1 MRFFIPSWLRH
12 AAPPGATPSRGVVS
26 AGGAAGTAGAPTA
39 AVATGA
45 SRGSKQLPAVFSID
59 LQPGIGPVRRLAT
72 AGQDACVMIW
82 NVEVLKQSTPVT
94 PAEVG
99 GGRGG
104 GGGEGPGAAA
114 TTNGKGAG
122 GAAGGGDEGTVPPKG
137 ALLASLSFHSA
148 AVNCVRW
155 SPDGTLLAS
164 AGDDGVV
171 LLYECLRSAVGD
183 GGGVRGGG
191 GSGGGQG
198 GSSTGFG
205 AATALESWRCRR
217 PLRGHTG
224 DVTDLAWSPDCARLA
239 SSSIDNLVLVWAA
252 ADGRRVATLAGHA
265 GLVKGVA
272 WDPVGRFIAS
282 QGDDRSVI
290 IWRTADWKAEK
301 RLEKPFA
308 DAVHHVHSLSFFL
321 RLSWSPC
328 GSQLL
333 TPNAFQRP
341 NHVAPMFSRSSGFT
355 SQMDF
360 VGHRGPVV
368 ATRFSP
374 RLYVPLGK
382 PPPALAAPP
391 GGGGGAAGGMG
402 AAASA
407 NGGVAGVV
415 AGAEGESGW
424 KDGASYTCLALG
436 SKDRGATLWKASA
449 ATPFLSLAQMFD
461 SDLVDLSWGAD
472 GYTMAASSTDG
483 RVVLMQFEPR
493 ELGVVVPRAQEA
505 RILGTIARSFGGTA
519 SVAQLPESTTTLA
532 MEDALMRQQPP
543 ALLPAGG
550 VGGAP
555 AAPAA
560 APDPGRKRKAPDD
573 GSGGGA
579 PSPSAPSAPTA
590 AALHPVRTVV
600 LISQQREVRK
610 GGKRRII
617 PTAVPAP
624 GAAPR
629 RALPSVLPGGPA
641 PPPSGGLR
649 GGEAPAAATAVARPS
664 AASGPTGVSAT
675 HSRGFGAAAPAPA
688 PSQPPPAAAAAAAT
702 HLPPSCHAASPAAAN
717 GGIGGGSL
725 TPAPNAAIALDAL
738 HRVALP
744 RPLSPAALAAVE
756 RGGGGVSLA
765 AASIRGLRTP
775 LLPPA
780 GGTAADSMA
789 AVGVPTAGATLVRAI
804 DARTPPTLLEVVPPA
819 AADAIAA
826 AATLLVSRGG
836 AVAWRDF
843 IPAAT
848 PVVAVAGA
856 AGRFVAVATADG
868 LLRLYSGR
876 GGRRLAPPLALDS
889 PPHVMEADVVGGV
902 GGAGGVV
909 RLGGG
914 EEGGGSEDDDLGIGA
929 GRGGG
934 GGGATAAATAG
945 AALPP
950 VLAGRTTGRRGERWH
965 LLLVTRSG
973 QCTVYDVR
981 TLRLVVTRCAA
992 VLLAR
997 VRPTGGAAGSG
1008 DGGGGGS
1015 GGALPATELYR
1026 SIVLGRVTP
1035 SGEPLLAL
1043 SDGSTFLYDRRL
1055 AAWLRVAGGGDAT
1068 YSEFTFAAATAEAA
1082 GSGGLVH
1089 RLQARA
1095 AATEAAAAAGRSAGG
1110 ASAGGGG
1117 ATAAAASAALTALA
1131 AEADGRRAAVETL
1144 GHLETLVWTAAR
1156 LRSAAE
1162 LKYYLACYAARLASV
1177 AGDAAG
1183 GVGGGGSGV
1192 GGASVLPVSGGGG
1205 GGDRDPDAAAAA
1217 ARLRELCDGLM
1228 EAAAT
1233 GAPGGPA
1240 GVTLLRSTV
1249 LPVVSANRGM
1259 QRLVAGYTDSL
1270 RELPPAAGGAEGGAG
1285 AAGP

>member
-1 MRFFIPSWLRH
+1 MP
-12 AAPPGATPSRGVVS
+12 
-26 AGGAAGTAGAPTA
+26 
-39 AVATGA
+39 
-45 SRGSKQLPAVFSID
+45 
-59 LQPGIGPVRRLAT
+59 
-72 AGQDACVMIW
+72 
-82 NVEVLKQSTPVT
+82 
-94 PAEVG
+94 
-99 GGRGG
+99 
-104 GGGEGPGAAA
+104 
-114 TTNGKGAG
+114 
-122 GAAGGGDEGTVPPKG
+122 
-137 ALLASLSFHSA
+137 
-148 AVNCVRW
+148 
-155 SPDGTLLAS
+155 
-164 AGDDGVV
+164 
-171 LLYECLRSAVGD
+171 
-183 GGGVRGGG
+183 
-191 GSGGGQG
+191 
-198 GSSTGFG
+198 
-205 AATALESWRCRR
+205 LESWRCRR

-224 DVTDLAWSPDCARLA
+224 DVTDLAWSPNCARLA

-600 LISQQREVRK
+600 LISQQRE
-610 GGKRRII
+610 
-617 PTAVPAP
+617 
-624 GAAPR
+624 
-629 RALPSVLPGGPA
+629 
-641 PPPSGGLR
+641 
-649 GGEAPAAATAVARPS
+649 
-664 AASGPTGVSAT
+664 
-675 HSRGFGAAAPAPA
+675 
-688 PSQPPPAAAAAAAT
+688 
-702 HLPPSCHAASPAAAN
+702 
-717 GGIGGGSL
+717 
-725 TPAPNAAIALDAL
+725 
-738 HRVALP
+738 
-744 RPLSPAALAAVE
+744 
-756 RGGGGVSLA
+756 
-765 AASIRGLRTP
+765 
-775 LLPPA
+775 
-780 GGTAADSMA
+780 
-789 AVGVPTAGATLVRAI
+789 
-804 DARTPPTLLEVVPPA
+804 
-819 AADAIAA
+819 
-826 AATLLVSRGG
+826 
-836 AVAWRDF
+836 
-843 IPAAT
+843 
-848 PVVAVAGA
+848 
-856 AGRFVAVATADG
+856 
-868 LLRLYSGR
+868 
-876 GGRRLAPPLALDS
+876 
-889 PPHVMEADVVGGV
+889 
-902 GGAGGVV
+902 
-909 RLGGG
+909 
-914 EEGGGSEDDDLGIGA
+914 
-929 GRGGG
+929 
-934 GGGATAAATAG
+934 
-945 AALPP
+945 
-950 VLAGRTTGRRGERWH
+950 
-965 LLLVTRSG
+965 
-973 QCTVYDVR
+973 
-981 TLRLVVTRCAA
+981 
-992 VLLAR
+992 
-997 VRPTGGAAGSG
+997 
-1008 DGGGGGS
+1008 
-1015 GGALPATELYR
+1015 LYR

-1192 GGASVLPVSGGGG
+1192 GGVSVSPVSGGGG

-1270 RELPPAAGGAEGGAG
+1270 RELPQAAGGAEGGAG

>member
-12 AAPPGATPSRGVVS
+12 AAPPGGAPSRVAVS
-26 AGGAAGTAGAPTA
+26 GDGAAGTAGAPSVA
-39 AVATGA
+39 GATGA

-59 LQPGIGPVRRLAT
+59 LQPGVGPVRRLAT

-82 NVEVLKQSTPVT
+82 NVEVLKQSTPVM
-94 PAEVG
+94 PAEVA

-104 GGGEGPGAAA
+104 GGGGGGGATA
-114 TTNGKGAG
+114 TTANGKEAG

-148 AVNCVRW
+148 AINCVRW
-155 SPDGTLLAS
+155 SPDGALLAS

-183 GGGVRGGG
+183 GGGSGGG
-191 GSGGGQG
+191 GGAGGTQG
-198 GSSTGFG
+198 GALTGFG

-239 SSSIDNLVLVWAA
+239 SSSIDNTVLVWAA

-290 IWRTADWKAEK
+290 VWRTADWKVEK
-301 RLEKPFA
+301 RLEEPFA

-333 TPNAFQRP
+333 TPNAFRRP
-341 NHVAPMFSRSSGFT
+341 NHVAPMFSRASGFT

-374 RLYVPLGK
+374 RLYVPLGE
-382 PPPALAAPP
+382 PTPALAAPP
-391 GGGGGAAGGMG
+391 GGGGGGAGEAGVTKT
-402 AAASA
+402 A
-407 NGGVAGVV
+407 NGGGTGAV

-424 KDGASYTCLALG
+424 KDSASYTCLALG
-436 SKDRGATLWKASA
+436 SKDRGATVWKASA

-461 SDLVDLSWGAD
+461 SDLVDLSWGGD
-472 GYTMAASSTDG
+472 GYTVAASSTDG

-543 ALLPAGG
+543 ALPQVGDAGR
-550 VGGAP
+550 VAANAP
-555 AAPAA
+555 TA
-560 APDPGRKRKAPDD
+560 APDPSRKRKALDVD
-573 GSGGGA
+573 GGGGA
-579 PSPSAPSAPTA
+579 PPPTA
-590 AALHPVRTVV
+590 ATAAAPYRPLVR
-600 LISQQREVRK
+600 ISQQREVRK

-641 PPPSGGLR
+641 PPPPDGLR
-649 GGEAPAAATAVARPS
+649 GGVEAPTAAAAVARPPP
-664 AASGPTGVSAT
+664 AAGPTAAAAT
-675 HSRGFGAAAPAPA
+675 HSRGFGAVAAAPAPLPSLPRA
-688 PSQPPPAAAAAAAT
+688 PVTVDVT
-702 HLPPSCHAASPAAAN
+702 HSPLDRHGAHPIAAN
-717 GGIGGGSL
+717 GVGSRGSL
-725 TPAPNAAIALDAL
+725 PPAPDPASALDAL
-738 HRVALP
+738 HRVNLP

-756 RGGGGVSLA
+756 RGNGGVSVA

-780 GGTAADSMA
+780 GETAADALA
-789 AVGVPTAGATLVRAI
+789 AVGSPTAGATLVRAI
-804 DARTPPTLLEVVPPA
+804 DMRTPPTLVEVVPPV

-836 AVAWRDF
+836 VVVWRDF
-843 IPAAT
+843 IPAVT

-909 RLGGG
+909 RLGGD
-914 EEGGGSEDDDLGIGA
+914 EAGGSSEDDDVGTGA
-929 GRGGG
+929 ERGGG
-934 GGGATAAATAG
+934 GGSATATA

-997 VRPTGGAAGSG
+997 VHPAGGAAGGG
-1008 DGGGGGS
+1008 DGSIGGRGA
-1015 GGALPATELYR
+1015 ALPATEVYR

-1055 AAWLRVAGGGDAT
+1055 AAWLRIAGGGDAT
-1068 YSEFTFAAATAEAA
+1068 YSEFTFAAATANAA

-1095 AATEAAAAAGRSAGG
+1095 AATEAAAASGSAGGG

-1117 ATAAAASAALTALA
+1117 GGGGGAATSAALTALA

-1183 GVGGGGSGV
+1183 GVGVGGV
-1192 GGASVLPVSGGGG
+1192 GGGGGGGTGVSPAG

-1217 ARLRELCDGLM
+1217 TRLRELCDGLM

-1233 GAPGGPA
+1233 GAAGGPA
-1240 GVTLLRSTV
+1240 GVSLLRSTV

-1270 RELPPAAGGAEGGAG
+1270 REIPSAAG
-1285 AAGP
+1285 AAGGKRP